1 MVLGKEK
8 KTQLASNRRC
18 SDSSNSTNSKK
29 LPWCCSALAGPAA
42 NLGPKDFRIKK
53 KKKEKKKK
61 EKAHLLPKSKEK
73 KKNKMSGDKSGDK
86 SVTAFRKFALS
97 AEKKMAGKL
106 ASKSTVRAA
115 TLDDDTAALL
125 DHLSDFITEASGKEI
140 AHEVKKDMIKVV
152 VKIGLLLKNDLLTNE
167 EIEVLRSLR
176 RKLVT
181 TVNMMITFEETPF
194 TYDGEFLQQSFH
206 ECRDLCVVIVT
217 KHLTEKSVGRTN
229 HVFNYFADPETT
241 RLLFCDPRFKQIQK
255 DVVTSLKTVVDKNI
269 I

>member
-1 MVLGKEK
+1 
-8 KTQLASNRRC
+8 
-18 SDSSNSTNSKK
+18 
-29 LPWCCSALAGPAA
+29 
-42 NLGPKDFRIKK
+42 
-53 KKKEKKKK
+53 
-61 EKAHLLPKSKEK
+61 
-73 KKNKMSGDKSGDK
+73 MSGDKSGDK